1 VNRLEYA
8 MKDILR
14 MAEAVAGGDYEAV
27 IPLVDALK
35 EINDPRWH
43 IIVEAVNCLRHD
55 EKFWLYQ
62 KAVAFGRQIALL
74 FDYERLLFDGSLAGH
89 LRELSALAAGP
100 EPERDDW
107 LANQWPTPMEPTPEP
122 PELAILR
129 RIQTHMGIQEETT

>member
-1 VNRLEYA
+1 MNRLEYA

-74 FDYERLLFDGSLAGH
+74 FDYERLLFDGLLAGR

-100 EPERDDW
+100 EPERDDNV
-107 LANQWPTPMEPTPEP
+107 ANQWPTPMEPTPEP
-122 PELAILR
+122 PELTILR